1 VKKKEG
7 AKEAAADVDL
17 PVLIALGKQ
26 VRKLRMAAGLS
37 QHQFAEAAGT
47 SHTYIV
53 SIEAGIPNVSVA
65 MLDKMAK
72 VLGISIA
79 AFFPDAEDG
88 TEHIDPVL
96 SRMASELH
104 RVQFDGF
111 TPGHH
116 SDDFGR
122 TRVAL
127 KEAQKIGQSCT

>member
-1 VKKKEG
+1 VKKKDG

-53 SIEAGIPNVSVA
+53 SIEAGVPNVSVA

-104 RVQFDGF
+104 RVANAMDSRRD
-111 TPGHH
+111 TIATILDELE
-116 SDDFGR
+116 SR
-122 TRVAL
+122 L
-127 KEAQKIGQSCT
+127 KKRKK

>member
-53 SIEAGIPNVSVA
+53 SIEAGVPNVSVA

-104 RVQFDGF
+104 RVANAMDSRRD
-111 TPGHH
+111 TIATILDELE
-116 SDDFGR
+116 SR
-122 TRVAL
+122 LLLVASFS
-127 KEAQKIGQSCT
+127 AF

>member
-1 VKKKEG
+1 
-7 AKEAAADVDL
+7 
-17 PVLIALGKQ
+17 
-26 VRKLRMAAGLS
+26 MAAGLS

-53 SIEAGIPNVSVA
+53 SIEAGVPNVSVA

-104 RVQFDGF
+104 RVANAIGF
-111 TPGHH
+111 TAGHH
-116 SDDFGR
+116 RDDFGR
-122 TRVAL
+122 AGVAL
-127 KEAQKIGQSCT
+127 KEAQKIGQYCT

>member
-1 VKKKEG
+1 MKKKDG

-53 SIEAGIPNVSVA
+53 SIEAGVPNVSVA

-104 RVQFDGF
+104 RVANAMDSRRD
-111 TPGHH
+111 TIATILDELE
-116 SDDFGR
+116 SR
-122 TRVAL
+122 L
-127 KEAQKIGQSCT
+127 KKRKK

>member
-1 VKKKEG
+1 MKKKEG

-47 SHTYIV
+47 SHTYMV

-104 RVQFDGF
+104 RVANAMDSRRD
-111 TPGHH
+111 T
-116 SDDFGR
+116 
-122 TRVAL
+122 VATILDELESRL
-127 KEAQKIGQSCT
+127 KKRKK

>member
-47 SHTYIV
+47 SHTYMV

-104 RVQFDGF
+104 RVANSMDSRRD
-111 TPGHH
+111 TIATILDELE
-116 SDDFGR
+116 SR
-122 TRVAL
+122 L
-127 KEAQKIGQSCT
+127 KKRKK

>member
-1 VKKKEG
+1 MKKKEG

-47 SHTYIV
+47 SHTYMV

-104 RVQFDGF
+104 RVANSMDSRRD
-111 TPGHH
+111 TIATILDELE
-116 SDDFGR
+116 SR
-122 TRVAL
+122 L
-127 KEAQKIGQSCT
+127 KKRKK

>member
-17 PVLIALGKQ
+17 PILIALGKQ

-53 SIEAGIPNVSVA
+53 SIEAGVPNVSVA

-79 AFFPDAEDG
+79 SFFPDAEDG
-88 TEHIDPVL
+88 TEHMAL
-96 SRMASELH
+96 S
-104 RVQFDGF
+104 
-111 TPGHH
+111 
-116 SDDFGR
+116 
-122 TRVAL
+122 
-127 KEAQKIGQSCT
+127 I

>member
-1 VKKKEG
+1 MKKKEG
-7 AKEAAADVDL
+7 AKEATADVDL

-53 SIEAGIPNVSVA
+53 SIEAGVPNVSVA
-65 MLDKMAK
+65 MLHKMAK
-72 VLGISIA
+72 VIGISIA

-104 RVQFDGF
+104 RVANAMDSRRD
-111 TPGHH
+111 TIATILDELE
-116 SDDFGR
+116 SR
-122 TRVAL
+122 L
-127 KEAQKIGQSCT
+127 KKRKK

>member
-1 VKKKEG
+1 MKKKEG

-104 RVQFDGF
+104 RVANSMDSRRD
-111 TPGHH
+111 TIATILDELE
-116 SDDFGR
+116 SR
-122 TRVAL
+122 L
-127 KEAQKIGQSCT
+127 KKRKK

>member
-1 VKKKEG
+1 MKKKEG

-53 SIEAGIPNVSVA
+53 SIEAGVPNVSVA

-104 RVQFDGF
+104 RVANAMNSRRD
-111 TPGHH
+111 TIATIL
-116 SDDFGR
+116 DELELR
-122 TRVAL
+122 L
-127 KEAQKIGQSCT
+127 KKRKK

>member
-1 VKKKEG
+1 VKKKGG

-53 SIEAGIPNVSVA
+53 SIEAGVPNVSVA

-104 RVQFDGF
+104 RVANSMDSRRD
-111 TPGHH
+111 TIATILDELE
-116 SDDFGR
+116 SR
-122 TRVAL
+122 L
-127 KEAQKIGQSCT
+127 KKRKK

>member
-1 VKKKEG
+1 VKKKEKEG

-53 SIEAGIPNVSVA
+53 SIEAGVPNVSVA

-104 RVQFDGF
+104 RVANAMDSRRD
-111 TPGHH
+111 TIATILDELE
-116 SDDFGR
+116 SR
-122 TRVAL
+122 L
-127 KEAQKIGQSCT
+127 KKRKK

>member
-26 VRKLRMAAGLS
+26 VRKLRIAAGLS

-53 SIEAGIPNVSVA
+53 SIEAGVPNVSVA

-104 RVQFDGF
+104 RVANAMDSRRD
-111 TPGHH
+111 TIATILDELE
-116 SDDFGR
+116 SR
-122 TRVAL
+122 L
-127 KEAQKIGQSCT
+127 KKRKK

>member
-53 SIEAGIPNVSVA
+53 SIEAGVPNVSVA

-104 RVQFDGF
+104 RVANAMDSRRD
-111 TPGHH
+111 TIATILDELE
-116 SDDFGR
+116 SR
-122 TRVAL
+122 L
-127 KEAQKIGQSCT
+127 KKRKK

>member
-7 AKEAAADVDL
+7 AKEAVADVDL

-53 SIEAGIPNVSVA
+53 SIEAGVPNVSVA
-65 MLDKMAK
+65 MLHKMAK
-72 VLGISIA
+72 VIGISIA

-104 RVQFDGF
+104 RVANAMDSRRD
-111 TPGHH
+111 TIATILDELE
-116 SDDFGR
+116 SR
-122 TRVAL
+122 L
-127 KEAQKIGQSCT
+127 KKRKK

>member
-104 RVQFDGF
+104 RVANSMDSRRD
-111 TPGHH
+111 TIATILDELE
-116 SDDFGR
+116 SR
-122 TRVAL
+122 L
-127 KEAQKIGQSCT
+127 KKRKK